1 MAEYPSL
8 PIFTDAYLGDTT
20 HLTLEEH
27 GAYLKLLMI
36 AWRSPDCDLP
46 NDPKR
51 LSVMLG
57 VGLKKFA
64 SIWATV
70 GLFWDEIDGRLT
82 QKKLLKVRSRV
93 NHMVEQKRAAGIA
106 SAEAKRLKNSDSAP
120 TDVLTETPAER
131 QRGGQQPKPNLTETS
146 TVPSERAPDE
156 PAPPAASPDLKAE
169 VFGKGLAWLAEKSG
183 KPEAKLRPLVGK
195 WCRDHGDGRV
205 FEVLCGAARA
215 SPVDPI
221 PWITQALTNEQR
233 QADAT
238 DIALRLLETA

>member
-1 MAEYPSL
+1 MGKVRRVDFYPDELISGVAGKL
-8 PIFTDAYLGDTT
+8 SVFDFGIYWMVCTLIASRGGPID
-20 HLTLEEH
+20 
-27 GAYLKLLMI
+27 
-36 AWRSPDCDLP
+36 
-46 NDPKR
+46 NDPEWLSSLFQKR
-51 LSVMLG
+51 TKTRDVS
-57 VGLKKFA
+57 A
-64 SIWATV
+64 SIA
-70 GLFWDEIDGRLT
+70 RLIEAE
-82 QKKLLKVRSRV
+82 KLHQSGGKLS
-93 NHMVEQKRAAGIA
+93 QKRMQSEVKRASDRIA
-106 SAEAKRLKNSDSAP
+106 KYRENGSKGGRPRKENSNLEKPSGFSDENLPATTNHQPP
-120 TDVLTETPAER
+120 TTET
-131 QRGGQQPKPNLTETS
+131 N

-169 VFGKGLAWLAEKSG
+169 VFGRGLAWLAEKSG

-233 QADAT
+233 QVDAT